1 MDKDNRQSASDL
13 CPVVGIGPLK
23 RMSLTSPQFFK
34 YPQSPGARVS
44 RLLCAI
50 LCLFFLTAVP
60 ALAEPIR
67 INQVVQTLSSSQ
79 GVPDLRLNN
88 LVIPQDPQKGGT
100 QPSGPRSDKGPA
112 PQGGI
117 KTDSLISGV
126 TIVGEGQ
133 RIGVETIEE
142 GEVEGTICDC
152 GEIFIAGGGFPKW
165 PFLFLAAVPLAFIHD
180 CNDCDNDSQPTP
192 TPTPPTTP
200 TPTPTPPGVPEPASL
215 LLFGTGLAAAGAGL
229 RRRYGKKKLDQQPS
243 AEEDSGQ

>member
-1 MDKDNRQSASDL
+1 
-13 CPVVGIGPLK
+13 
-23 RMSLTSPQFFK
+23 MSLTSPQFFK
-34 YPQSPGARVS
+34 YPQSGARVS

-67 INQVVQTLSSSQ
+67 ISQVVQTLSSSQ

-88 LVIPQDPQKGGT
+88 LVIPQDPGQKGGT
-100 QPSGPRSDKGPA
+100 QQGGPRSDKGPA
-112 PQGGI
+112 TQGGI
-117 KTDSLISGV
+117 KTDSLISGI

-133 RIGVETIEE
+133 QIGVETIEE

-152 GEIFIAGGGFPKW
+152 GEIFMAGGGFPKW
-165 PFLFLAAVPLAFIHD
+165 PFLFLAAVPLAFIHHCD
-180 CNDCDNDSQPTP
+180 DCDNDTNPTP
-192 TPTPPTTP
+192 TPTPPS

-229 RRRYGKKKLDQQPS
+229 RRRYGRKKLDQQLS
-243 AEEDSGQ
+243 AEEESGK

>member
-1 MDKDNRQSASDL
+1 MDKDNRL
-13 CPVVGIGPLK
+13 VRWRFCPVVGIGPLK

-44 RLLCAI
+44 RLLCAT
-50 LCLFFLTAVP
+50 LCLFFLAAVP
-60 ALAEPIR
+60 TLAEPIK

-88 LVIPQDPQKGGT
+88 LVIPQDPGQKGGT
-100 QPSGPRSDKGPA
+100 QQGGPRSDKGPA
-112 PQGGI
+112 TQGGI

-133 RIGVETIEE
+133 QIGVETIEE

-180 CNDCDNDSQPTP
+180 CDDCDDHVDSTP
-192 TPTPPTTP
+192 TPTPPA

-229 RRRYGKKKLDQQPS
+229 RRRYGKRKLEQQLS
-243 AEEDSGQ
+243 AEEESGQ